1 MWNLRVTM
9 KFGRKFTTNG
19 KLPYVLC
26 LSKLD
31 NVIVAMNNKIIKHDV
46 FVHFACIKETE
57 RAQRVF
63 RDRNN
68 PLNNLND
75 RKIIERYRLPTNLK
89 EVADLLTDDMERPTS
104 KSKTTS
110 AVIQVGII

>member
-1 MWNLRVTM
+1 M

-46 FVHFACIKETE
+46 FVHFVCIKEKERELNEFFETE
-57 RAQRVF
+57 TI
-63 RDRNN
+63 
-68 PLNNLND
+68 L
-75 RKIIERYRLPTNLK
+75 
-89 EVADLLTDDMERPTS
+89 
-104 KSKTTS
+104 
-110 AVIQVGII
+110 